1 MAISKMKRLSAFC
14 LREDTDRLI
23 KKLMRLRCV
32 SLERAAEESAS
43 ASGLALPPP
52 DGRRAE
58 LENEIAETTQA
69 LELLHPY
76 SKEKKSLFSPLISAD
91 LAEFERSGRA
101 EKAKE
106 TVRAAGEIRRRLAEI
121 GTERVRAE
129 GNLALCRAWR
139 AYDMPLSFTSTRLT
153 EVLTGSFPAGTLLS
167 RVSEELSEHSAMLE
181 EIGSDHTAEYVA
193 VLCHQDANDEVA
205 RILSAHGFL
214 RAAFREMKDTP
225 AEEGERA
232 QRRLDSLAAEEEG
245 LKERLSLLA
254 DGIAD
259 AEILSDLQKT
269 SLAALDAAGGLAG
282 TEHTDLLSGW
292 VPEKNAA
299 KAAAVLEL
307 YGCAYELT
315 DPAEGDEPPVLLE
328 NKSFFSNF
336 EWVMGMYS
344 YPLYGSYDPT
354 AVMGIFYIIIF
365 GLMFADAGYG
375 FVLSLVCLLA
385 VKLLP
390 LKATMKRFLS
400 MFGWCGL
407 SCMVWG
413 VLLGSYFGDFPL
425 QLMNNMLGV
434 RAPESLALLLD
445 PLQNPMGFLIL
456 SLGVGAVHLIA
467 GMAVRGYMM
476 IRRGHTLDAIL
487 DIGSPWLLF
496 AGIGLFAAGV
506 PGGIWV
512 LVAGVCAMVFTQGR
526 HEKNI
531 FMKFIKGLGS
541 LYGLINYASDL
552 LSYSRIM
559 ALGLA
564 SAVVGQVVNI
574 LATIGGPSVVGF
586 LVMILVFLFGH
597 LLNLAINLL
606 GTFVHTSRLQYIEF
620 FGKFFE
626 DGGEPFTPLSV
637 SNEYSEEPADAAS
650 DR

>member
-1 MAISKMKRLSAFC
+1 MAISRMKRLSAFC

-32 SLERAAEESAS
+32 SLERAEENRAEES
-43 ASGLALPPP
+43 GLTLSPP
-52 DGRRAE
+52 DERRAA
-58 LENEIAETTQA
+58 LESDVAATTQA

-76 SKEKKSLFSPLISAD
+76 SKAKKKLFAPPIRAD

-101 EKAKE
+101 DKAKE

-121 GTERVRAE
+121 AAERTRTE
-129 GNLALCRAWR
+129 GDLALCRAWK
-139 AYDMPLSFTSTRLT
+139 AYDMPLSFVSTRLT
-153 EVLTGSFPAGTLLS
+153 EVFTGSFPAGTPISLIS
-167 RVSEELSEHSAMLE
+167 DELSAHSAMME
-181 EIGSDHTAEYVA
+181 EIGADNTALYVA
-193 VLCHQDANDEVA
+193 VLCHQDADDEVS
-205 RILSAHGFL
+205 RVLSAHGFL

-232 QRRLDSLAAEEEG
+232 QRRLDSLAEEEG
-245 LKERLSLLA
+245 ALKDRLALLA
-254 DGIAD
+254 EDIAD
-259 AEILSDLQKT
+259 TEILSDLQKT

-282 TEHTDLLSGW
+282 TERTDLLSGW
-292 VPEKNAA
+292 VPEKNAERA
-299 KAAAVLEL
+299 EAVLKL

-315 DPAEGDEPPVLLE
+315 DPTEEDEPPVLLE

-344 YPLYGSYDPT
+344 YPLYGSYDPS
-354 AVMGIFYIIIF
+354 AVMGIFYILIF

-390 LKATMKRFLS
+390 LGDTMKRFLA

-425 QLMNNMLGV
+425 QLMNNMLGIE
-434 RAPESLALLLD
+434 APESLALMLD
-445 PLQNPMGFLIL
+445 PLQNPMGFLLL

-476 IRRGHTLDAIL
+476 IRRGHTLDAIF

-496 AGIGLFAAGV
+496 AGIGLFAAGLSF
-506 PGGIWV
+506 GKWV
-512 LVAGVCAMVFTQGR
+512 LIAGVAAMVLTQGR
-526 HEKNI
+526 NEKNVL
-531 FMKFIKGLGS
+531 MKFVKGLGS

-574 LATIGGPSVVGF
+574 LATIGGPSVMGF
-586 LVMILVFLFGH
+586 IVMILVFLFGH

-626 DGGEPFTPLSV
+626 DGGEPFSPLTV
-637 SNEYSEEPADAAS
+637 SSEYAEEPPETAAD
-650 DR
+650 R